1 MKNSNMKRLGKSAGG
16 KDMKRA
22 LKTITALVIF
32 LAMGC
37 YPTAWLEAESID
49 TGNVGVHINYTDGT
63 GYWCDHQG

>member
-1 MKNSNMKRLGKSAGG
+1 MRNSNMKRSCKSAGG
-16 KDMKRA
+16 KDMKRV

-63 GYWCDHQG
+63 GYWYNCQG